1 MLTRT
6 QLADLYK
13 KSPDTNAL
21 SVYIDGDQNNP
32 ADDRM
37 AWHTRLEGGLVE
49 EHLRIAELDPS
60 GVEAFYAASRRD
72 LRRCR

>member
-13 KSPDTNAL
+13 KFPVTTVL

-32 ADDRM
+32 ADRM
-37 AWHTRLEGGLVE
+37 AWHTRLEGGLAE
-49 EHLRIAELDPS
+49 EHRRIAELDPS
-60 GVEAFYAASRRD
+60 GVEAFDAASLRD
-72 LRRCR
+72 FRRCR